1 MTARHFTRLVVAT
14 MALGLV
20 ACTRTLPRRTVPE
33 AEMPSVDL
41 SRPSPTG
48 TGRLVVDVPEASVP
62 VSRMTVR
69 NVPDGEHFRLIE
81 EPSEVCPATPCV
93 LDLPVGN
100 VLLAFP
106 VLGNEGALSTPELVH
121 VSGEASVF
129 RRNLDL
135 YAHDRRALYRSG
147 GIFMALSFVAMIA
160 GLIVGQNAAEGDPGS
175 TDRLVGR
182 SMLIGGAALMIPST
196 LMLYYG
202 SPTQTPGSSVHF
214 PVR

>member
-48 TGRLVVDVPEASVP
+48 TGRLVVDVPDASVP

-69 NVPDGEHFRLIE
+69 NVPEGEHFRLIE
-81 EPSEVCPATPCV
+81 EASEVCPATPCV

-106 VLGNEGALSTPELVH
+106 VLGNEGDLSTPELVH
-121 VSGEASVF
+121 VGQEASVF
-129 RRNLDL
+129 RRNLDI
-135 YAHDRRALYRSG
+135 YVHDRRPLYRTG
-147 GIFMALSFVAMIA
+147 GIFLGVALVAMIA
-160 GLIVGQNAAEGDPGS
+160 GLIIGRSAGEGDDTTERVGTS
-175 TDRLVGR
+175 T
-182 SMLIGGAALMIPST
+182 LIGGAVLTVPSLLM
-196 LMLYYG
+196 MYYG
-202 SPTQTPGSSVHF
+202 APTQTPGSSIHF
-214 PVR
+214 PIAR